1 MNIKEALEELS
12 RRYPD
17 RYVSVS
23 YTIDRYFWKGKYRDS
38 VVCSVFRGAG
48 NDPMGQIGKGRT
60 WKEALEN
67 LDPPDLS
74 AQDEPCDDGESLLD
88 HERLEDARLTA
99 AEIRKEMREG
109 RG

>member
-1 MNIKEALEELS
+1 MNLREALEELS
-12 RRYPD
+12 QKYPD

-23 YTIDRYFWKGKYRDS
+23 YTVDRYFWKGKYRDS

-74 AQDEPCDDGESLLD
+74 VQDEPCDDTDLLD
-88 HERLEDARLTA
+88 HERREDAVQTA
-99 AEIRKEMREG
+99 AEVRRERREG
-109 RG
+109 KG